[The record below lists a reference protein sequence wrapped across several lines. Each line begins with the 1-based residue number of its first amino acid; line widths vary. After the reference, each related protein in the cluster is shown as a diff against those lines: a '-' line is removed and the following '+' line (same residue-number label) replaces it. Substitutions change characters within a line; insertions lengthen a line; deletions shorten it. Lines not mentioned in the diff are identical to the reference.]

1 MSTAVSSTPR
11 VVAPRTRAIRPFYGA
26 MSALIALAVVYGF
39 AQTIDKNLLHPAVP
53 RPLAL
58 YLHASCA
65 FAWVAF
71 FGVQTALVARRD
83 VRQHRRLGW
92 VGVGIGAATLI
103 GGLVT
108 TVVMGRFNVAQGRP
122 AEQAAAF
129 LAIPLN
135 DMLAFGSALA
145 LAIVWRRRPAYHRR
159 LMLLAT
165 CALTA
170 AAFVRFPFVWAHVP
184 LALRW
189 YGGVDLLVALALV
202 HDVVVER
209 AIHPVHRVGVPLLL
223 LGQSLAMAIFIQRP
237 AAWIGWAT
245 TIVQ

>member
-1 MSTAVSSTPR
+1 
-11 VVAPRTRAIRPFYGA
+11 
-26 MSALIALAVVYGF
+26 MSALIALAVLYGF
-39 AQTIDKNLLHPAVP
+39 SQTIDKNLLHPAVP

-58 YLHASCA
+58 YLHAACA

-83 VRQHRRLGW
+83 LRQHRRWGW
-92 VGVGIGAATLI
+92 VGAGIGAATLV

-108 TVVMGRFNVAQGRP
+108 TVVMGQFNVAQGRP
-122 AEQAAAF
+122 VENAAAF

-145 LAIVWRRRPAYHRR
+145 LAIFWRRRPAYHRR

-170 AAFVRFPFVWAHVP
+170 AAFVRFPFIRAHVP
-184 LALRW
+184 VALRW
-189 YGGVDLLVALALV
+189 YGGVDLLVALALI
-202 HDVVVER
+202 HDLAIER
-209 AIHPVHRVGVPLLL
+209 AIHPVYRVGVPLLV
-223 LGQSLAMAIFIQRP
+223 LGQTLAMAIYIQRP
-237 AAWIGWAT
+237 AAWMGWAT
-245 TIVQ
+245 ALVQ